1 VLYTFNF
8 RDGPWLTTLADTSN
22 SGIYVVEGPARG
34 QPIPVDGDS
43 VTAFVSPAPR
53 GPVDHAVSISSLEE
67 FQKIFSVPD
76 YHCRLEFAVRQFF
89 ANGGVNAV
97 IVRVSGTKQRNR
109 ICLPGAEG
117 DLVLEAKNPGPLE
130 YLRASIDYDDIA
142 GNSQENFN
150 LIVQRL
156 RSSGSAWI
164 DVQECYRNVSTDPG
178 SRDYLGYVLSQSE
191 LVQLAGNAPKLRPR
205 PTIKPT
211 TVRQAGYVEAL
222 AECVNSPPPSDYDL
236 IGSVSQGTG
245 LNALEHIPDIGQV
258 CLVSGAEG
266 APLGPVALLAAD
278 RFCRDH
284 QALLI
289 IDPPSRWESVED
301 VLRDQER
308 SGFCSPNAVTWYP
321 GVCALNGQ
329 GERVYTSIVG
339 SVAAAL
345 KSADQIA
352 GVYQLHNDGPVML
365 RGNIRLTEKIEK
377 QDVRR
382 LARAGINSLIQRS
395 PLHLQLMGNVT
406 QARYGSIAGEWTEL
420 DLRRQVLFIL
430 RRIRQ
435 GTLWTFFSQSN
446 PETWQ
451 EVENQVSVFLTELHA
466 RSVIAGEYASL
477 SYFVKCDSDTNS
489 GLLGRDG
496 EVTFVAGFALRRPGE
511 FLAFRFQQAQGMCHI
526 SELGWQA
533 GFACAI

>member
-1 VLYTFNF
+1 MVK
-8 RDGPWLTTLADTSN
+8 PTLADTSN

-43 VTAFVSPAPR
+43 VTAFISPAPR
-53 GPVDHAVSISSLEE
+53 GPVDRAVSVSSTEE
-67 FQKIFSVPD
+67 FHKIFGVPE
-76 YHCRLEFAVRQFF
+76 YNCRLEFAVRQFF
-89 ANGGVNAV
+89 ANGGTNAV
-97 IVRVSGTKQRNR
+97 IVRVSGTKACNR
-109 ICLPGAEG
+109 IYLPGEAGE
-117 DLVLEAKNPGPLE
+117 LVLAAKNPGPLE
-130 YLRASIDYDDIA
+130 HLRASVDYDDIDA
-142 GNSQENFN
+142 DEPQNFN

-164 DVQECYRNVSTDPG
+164 DAQECYRNVSTDPG
-178 SRDYLGYVLSQSE
+178 SRDYLGYVLSQSD
-191 LVQLAGNAPKLRPR
+191 LVALVGRAPQLRPHA
-205 PTIKPT
+205 TIKPT
-211 TVRQAGYVEAL
+211 TLRQAGYVAAL
-222 AECVNSPPPSDYDL
+222 AECVNSPPPTDYDL
-236 IGSVSQGTG
+236 IGSVAQGTG
-245 LNALEHIPDIGQV
+245 LNALEHISDIGQV

-301 VLRDQER
+301 VLQDQER
-308 SGFCSPNAVTWYP
+308 SGFSSPNAVTWFP

-345 KSADQIA
+345 EPVDQIV
-352 GVYQLHNDGPVML
+352 GVRQLHNAGPVML
-365 RGNIRLTEKIEK
+365 RGGVRPTAKLENNDI
-377 QDVRR
+377 RR
-382 LARAGINSLIQRS
+382 LARAGINSLVQRS

-406 QARYGSIAGEWTEL
+406 QARYGSIASDWTEL
-420 DLRRQVLFIL
+420 ELRRQVLFIL

-435 GTLWTFFSQSN
+435 GTLWTFFQESN
-446 PETWQ
+446 PEMWQ
-451 EVENQVSVFLTELHA
+451 EVESQVSAFLTELHA
-466 RSVIAGEYASL
+466 RSVLAGEHASL
-477 SYFVKCDSDTNS
+477 SYFVKCDSDTNA
-489 GLLGRDG
+489 GLTGRHG
-496 EVTFVAGFALRRPGE
+496 EVAFVVGFAPRIPGE
-511 FLAFRFQQAQGMCHI
+511 FMAFRFQRSHGACRI